1 MSKCQKTG
9 RSWTSHVL
17 FKTWSPQLSN
27 QQRTFEEERRGLTG
41 SCTSDGAHRAPSALP
56 LQSRTQNSAWGLGWK
71 TGWNKSQLSLKPT
84 HSPWPAASA
93 QEVLKQVSVRKGCS
107 PKKYPWWNFGIPRR
121 FCLGLG
127 VQLQP
132 GWRTSTLACFRVA
145 VTAMAFK
152 QGCNRNQRKCF
163 AHLLL
168 WCL

>member
-1 MSKCQKTG
+1 MSKNRMEVEFPMYYLKHEDHNHQISKEHLKKKEG
-9 RSWTSHVL
+9 DSLAAVPH
-17 FKTWSPQLSN
+17 
-27 QQRTFEEERRGLTG
+27 G
-41 SCTSDGAHRAPSALP
+41 APSALP
-56 LQSRTQNSAWGLGWK
+56 LQSWTQNSACGSGWRM
-71 TGWNKSQLSLKPT
+71 GWNKSQLPLKPT
-84 HSPWPAASA
+84 YSPWPAASA

-107 PKKYPWWNFGIPRR
+107 PKKHPRWNFGMPRG

-152 QGCNRNQRKCF
+152 QGCNRNQQKCF
-163 AHLLL
+163 AHLHL